1 MKKSF
6 IILCCT
12 LLNFQNLTAQA
23 IERSFSAGYHSFTR
37 IVKPYGEDKWLI
49 AGYGA
54 PEPGVTDRDTL
65 FIAIVGN
72 DGQTYLRKN
81 MTLPATNPNWL
92 VHYWHDIMALPDG
105 GILTSFQTTYCDGAF
120 DIVSTQRLDAQGNIV
135 WELLSGGSV
144 GVERLPEQWGISP
157 DGKLIGTDGHK
168 VWKLEINTGA
178 ILSKVDLEG
187 VSSGFNVSNSFY
199 HIPDTEDFFA
209 FGYPSFQLWHKSGSS
224 TFPKYTMVKSLD
236 LPNYYFYHKLVEGSD
251 GWFYFYRESEK
262 QFERINYELQ
272 HEVLF
277 KLDLLNDFIDYSLS
291 GSNLI
296 YSIHSGTGIYKI
308 SQYNIPSKVQS
319 DLLSGGPHRVPWQIA
334 TKNGWLALAG
344 VDISRNLS
352 ATPEW
357 ARCSAAWLNVFP
369 ITNPSVVEAL
379 PNASINEIE
388 QTYALDT
395 AGVNYFSQG
404 YFYNISGGGF
414 KVKLTNSGQSVIDQ
428 VYVNVAFRRNN
439 FVGFC
444 FTHSTE
450 QKRFSNLNLPPS
462 ESMWLD
468 FGDIQAR
475 GQVAVPAEICF
486 WTSSPNEQPD
496 ADQEDDLA
504 CLTSSYTV
512 ATKEPDFPQA
522 SLSPNPAD
530 AFVDIAFSEKMDG
543 EKWQLFDAIGRL
555 LQFGISPNGQVLR
568 LETKHLTNGIYLI
581 RFGGTMLKLV
591 VQH

>member
-1 MKKSF
+1 MKKLF
-6 IILCCT
+6 VIFCCS

-37 IVKPYGEDKWLI
+37 ILKPYGEDKWLI

-81 MTLPATNPNWL
+81 MTLPATNPNWF
-92 VHYWHDIMALPDG
+92 VHYWFDIMVLPDG
-105 GILTSFQTTYCDGAF
+105 GMLTSFQTTYCDGAF

-135 WELLSGGSV
+135 WELLSGGII

-157 DGKLIGTDGHK
+157 DGKLIGADGYN
-168 VWKLEINTGA
+168 VWKLDINTGA
-178 ILSKVDLEG
+178 ILSKVNLEG
-187 VSSGFNVSNSFY
+187 VSAGFNVSNSFH
-199 HIPDTEDFFA
+199 HIPD
-209 FGYPSFQLWHKSGSS
+209 
-224 TFPKYTMVKSLD
+224 
-236 LPNYYFYHKLVEGSD
+236 
-251 GWFYFYRESEK
+251 
-262 QFERINYELQ
+262 
-272 HEVLF
+272 
-277 KLDLLNDFIDYSLS
+277 
-291 GSNLI
+291 
-296 YSIHSGTGIYKI
+296 
-308 SQYNIPSKVQS
+308 
-319 DLLSGGPHRVPWQIA
+319 
-334 TKNGWLALAG
+334 
-344 VDISRNLS
+344 
-352 ATPEW
+352 
-357 ARCSAAWLNVFP
+357 
-369 ITNPSVVEAL
+369 PSVVEAL

-428 VYVNVAFRRNN
+428 VNVNVAFRQNN

-450 QKRFSNLNLPPS
+450 QKRFSNLNLPPG

-486 WTSSPNEQPD
+486 WTSSPNDQPD
-496 ADQEDDLA
+496 ADSEDDFA
-504 CLTSSYTV
+504 CITSSYTV
-512 ATKEPDFPQA
+512 AVKEPDFPQA
-522 SLSPNPAD
+522 SLSPNPAN
-530 AFVDIAFSEKMDG
+530 AFVDISFSKKMEG

-555 LQFGISPNGQVLR
+555 LQFGDSPEGQVFR
-568 LETKHLTNGIYLI
+568 LETKHLANGVYLI
-581 RFGGTMLKLV
+581 RFESTMLKLV